1 MTTATTVL
9 GLLPMTG
16 WLGGIPGLAML
27 GAGEGAELREPLAVT
42 VIAGLSVSTLLTLL
56 VVPCL
61 YQIVYGE
68 RQHS

>member
-16 WLGGIPGLAML
+16 WLGGLPGLSAL
-27 GAGEGAELREPLAVT
+27 GAGEGAELREPLAIT
-42 VIAGLSVSTLLTLL
+42 VVAGLSVSTLLTLL

-61 YQIVYGE
+61 YRLVYSKEVRG
-68 RQHS
+68 